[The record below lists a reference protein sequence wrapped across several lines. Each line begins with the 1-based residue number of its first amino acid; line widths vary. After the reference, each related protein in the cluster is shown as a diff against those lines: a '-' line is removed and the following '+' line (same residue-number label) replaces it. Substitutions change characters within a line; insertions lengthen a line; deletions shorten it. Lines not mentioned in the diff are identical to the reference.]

1 MNPTVMR
8 DFLKSVDT
16 ILKKGNFIL
25 IYPEQSMWWNYR
37 KPKPLKPGA
46 FIFAAK
52 NNVPVI
58 PTFITMRDTEK
69 TEESGAYVQAY
80 TMHIM
85 EPIYPDDSLSQQEN
99 VAHMLRENEKR
110 WKEVYEKTYGEP
122 LTYLTK
128 EEE

>member
-1 MNPTVMR
+1 MDDSIGKSCPCKG
-8 DFLKSVDT
+8 FLFALCISNH
-16 ILKKGNFIL
+16 LA
-25 IYPEQSMWWNYR
+25 
-37 KPKPLKPGA
+37 A
-46 FIFAAK
+46 FAYYQT
-52 NNVPVI
+52 
-58 PTFITMRDTEK
+58 TFLHIIHITMRDTEK